1 MEAINERFKGGSIAD
16 SCGQLYLRPLCIPK
30 MRRGRF
36 RVAGA
41 TALFES
47 HRNRVGFVG
56 EPRVI
61 RVGFVS
67 AARGNRVGAAWE
79 RRWIQ
84 GESALDPCHLRV
96 RSRRY
101 H

>member
-16 SCGQLYLRPLCIPK
+16 SCSQLYLRPLCIPK
-30 MRRGRF
+30 ICRGD
-36 RVAGA
+36 GS
-41 TALFES
+41 FES